1 MNNEYNLVL
10 AVWNNDLAAVSGFLN
25 LGGNVNAVCLI
36 KKVPLLFIAIDNFS
50 PDMCRLLC
58 EHGASL
64 DGIVGKIS
72 VTPLDYLLI
81 KICSRLT
88 KLDHR
93 KLQIIEILLR
103 FGTNPDYG
111 DGIRITSRRMLNFLG
126 ISFGSL
132 GSGGS
137 EMDIELPVETM
148 MIE

>member
-10 AVWNNDLAAVSGFLN
+10 AVWNNDLAAVAGFLN
-25 LGGNVNAVCLI
+25 FGGNPNAVCSV
-36 KKVPLLFIAIDNFS
+36 KKVPILFIAIDNFS

-58 EHGASL
+58 ERGASL

-88 KLDHR
+88 KLDHH
-93 KLQIIEILLR
+93 KLQIINILLS

-126 ISFGSL
+126 IAVPYMQ
-132 GSGGS
+132 
-137 EMDIELPVETM
+137 MDIEQPVETM
-148 MIE
+148 VVE

>member
-10 AVWNNDLAAVSGFLN
+10 AVWNNDLAAVARFLSF
-25 LGGNVNAVCLI
+25 GGNVNAVCSI

-58 EHGASL
+58 EHGAKL

-88 KLDHR
+88 KLDHH

-103 FGTNPDYG
+103 FGNNPDYG
-111 DGIRITSRRMLNFLG
+111 DGNRITSRRMLNFLG
-126 ISFGSL
+126 ISFGSG
-132 GSGGS
+132 GSESS
-137 EMDIELPVETM
+137 EMDIESPIETM
-148 MIE
+148 IVE